1 MAIEN
6 TSTVKAVTSGT
17 QLTSVGTVKTIVGLV
32 KAVDANG
39 AERVLQVGDKV
50 FANETIITSA
60 DGGVIIEFANG
71 GHLDLPRSA
80 HIMLDPE
87 IYSASASKPVEQE
100 ASDEAARIAKAIVEG
115 RDPNAVADPAAAGGE
130 AGDEGTSTPLVVDF
144 DNTQGNVT
152 SGFPTGPISLSF
164 PPPQEELPPTII
176 AAVAPPVVTVSV
188 SVGVGVDIGG
198 EQGGTGVILI
208 PGGTVIPLAGVSAID
223 IPEGSSGGFR
233 PVTFLIT
240 LSQVTTAPVTISY
253 TIVPGTAS
261 HPEDFQDGA
270 LTGTI
275 TIPAGFIGFTITEN
289 IVEDILVEGN
299 ESFTIV
305 LSNPI
310 GATLT
315 NNTATVTII
324 DDDHAPVAV
333 DDVNSMTENDASVSG
348 NVITNDTDAD
358 GQTLSVVGATPITL
372 TNEFGTLVIH
382 DATGAYT
389 FTPNDETKAAAQ
401 ALDDGD
407 APLVIV
413 FPDAYQVTDGV
424 NLGNLAD
431 VTISIIGVNDAP
443 VAVAD
448 TNWTTED
455 AALIS
460 GNVITGADHNTPA
473 APSGTFADVA
483 DTDVDG
489 ETLTVAAP
497 GSFNGSYGTLVL
509 NADGSYTYTLYAS
522 EAAATA
528 AGHAGGYNAVQARDV
543 GDAALTDSFN
553 YAATDG
559 DANSVASTLTIS
571 IFGANDAPTLSVTP
585 GALSV
590 YEAGLPQ
597 GSNSAATSETVTGSF
612 TVGDV
617 DGFDDI
623 QSITIAGTVL
633 NVGGSG
639 LSGLVGSIVDT
650 GYGKLTLT
658 SYLAGAFGY
667 SYTLDTTVDND
678 SQIGA
683 SGTAFVEAISLS
695 VSDGSSSAN
704 GTINITINDDA
715 PTYFDPKSSY
725 LNNIAG
731 ATVTAYLDLDNN
743 IDNNTGAD
751 QLGSVKF
758 TAVDGT
764 VSGLKAGTLDIRLYV
779 SDDGKTLTGST
790 AASEGAVT
798 TANTI
803 YTVTINQD
811 GAFATSNDTYTVTMF
826 GTIDNGSGSTFAN
839 LSGGQAGN
847 PAFKIIES
855 TTADALELLVTP
867 IGTNSVNSD
876 SDDIATGSQFIDIAN
891 PDQGIRFDFGAF
903 TFNANGGGTNDDTF
917 TIDNHTKVQGFRF
930 SIDQISG
937 GTTAAVHLTAY
948 DANDDTTVSGD
959 AGDAK
964 VAITKVVV
972 YNAAGT
978 VIAEFT
984 GDTNV
989 GGAGLSADFDGING
1003 VTVDGLL
1010 TGYKVLTYTSVA
1022 SGGYDRIEITNAGG
1036 ADATDGKF
1044 SLSFLSVES
1053 SSVGT
1058 SVDMSFGLQL
1068 TDADGDFTTANLNV
1082 TVEPSALAGND
1093 TINGTA
1099 NADTLYGGAGNDIL
1113 NGLGGNDVLL
1123 GGSGNDT
1130 LDGGLGADRFVIT
1143 SGGGVDTINNFVTG
1157 VGGDIL
1163 DISDLF
1169 TDAGVAA
1176 PTAVNIGSYLTLNY
1190 NAGTNTTSVLVDLDT
1205 AAGAT
1210 HTPVEVAT
1218 LQGNV
1223 TLASLLSNNLDYTP

>member
-17 QLTSVGTVKTIVGLV
+17 QLSSVGTVKTVVGLV

-60 DGGVIIEFANG
+60 DGGVIIEFPNG
-71 GHLDLPRSA
+71 SHLDLPRSA

-87 IYSASASKPVEQE
+87 IYSASASKSIEQE
-100 ASDEAARIAKAIVEG
+100 ASDEAARIARAIAEG

-130 AGDEGTSTPLVVDF
+130 TGDEGTTTPLVVDF

-164 PPPQEELPPTII
+164 PQPQEELPPTTITTP
-176 AAVAPPVVTVSV
+176 PPVVTVSV

-208 PGGTVIPLAGVSAID
+208 PGGTVIPVAGVSAID

-261 HPEDFQDGA
+261 NPEDFQDGA

-275 TIPAGFIGFTITEN
+275 TIPAGYLGFTITEN

-315 NNTATVTII
+315 NNTATVTIV

-333 DDVNSMTENDASVSG
+333 DDVNSLTENDASVSG
-348 NVITNDTDAD
+348 NVITNDTDVD

-407 APLVIV
+407 APIVVV

-431 VTISIIGVNDAP
+431 VTISITGVNDAP
-443 VAVAD
+443 VANAD
-448 TNWTTED
+448 TNWTIED
-455 AALIS
+455 GAAAS
-460 GNVITGADHNTPA
+460 GNVLQTLAHNGAPT
-473 APSGTFADVA
+473 GTFGDVA
-483 DTDVDG
+483 DTDVDV
-489 ETLTVAAP
+489 EDLTVTTT
-497 GSFNGSYGTLVL
+497 GSFNGTYGILSL
-509 NADGSYTYTLYAS
+509 GSDGAYTYTLY
-522 EAAATA
+522 TA
-528 AGHAGGYNAVQARDV
+528 VQNPAGYAAVQALDV
-543 GDAALTDSFN
+543 GDVALTDSFN
-553 YAATDG
+553 YTATDG
-559 DANSVASTLTIS
+559 TTTAGATLTVS
-571 IFGANDAPTLSVTP
+571 IFGSNDAPTLNVTP

-597 GSNSAATSETVTGSF
+597 GSNSVATSETVTGSF
-612 TVGDV
+612 TVGDT

-633 NVGGSG
+633 AVGGSG
-639 LSGLVGSIVDT
+639 LLGLVGSIVDT

-658 SYLAGAFGY
+658 SYLDGVFGY

-683 SGTAFVEAISLS
+683 NGTAFVEAISLS
-695 VSDGSSSAN
+695 VSDGSLSAN

-764 VSGLKAGTLDIRLYV
+764 VSGLKSGTLDIRLYV

-790 AASEGAVT
+790 AATEGEVT

-811 GAFATSNDTYTVTMF
+811 GAFATSNDTYTVTMS
-826 GTIDNGSGSTFAN
+826 GTIDNGSGATFAN

-867 IGTNSVNSD
+867 INTGTVNSD
-876 SDDIATGSQFIDIAN
+876 SDDIAAGSQFIDIAN

-903 TFNANGGGTNDDTF
+903 TFNANGGGANDDTF
-917 TIDNHTKVQGFRF
+917 TINNHTKVQGFRF
-930 SIDQISG
+930 TIDQISG

-948 DANDDTTVSGD
+948 DADDDTTVSGD

-964 VAITKVVV
+964 EAITKVVV
-972 YNAAGT
+972 YNASGT
-978 VIAEFT
+978 LIAEFT
-984 GDTNV
+984 EDTNV
-989 GGAGLSADFDGING
+989 GGAGLSADFDGVNG

-1010 TGYKVLTYTSVA
+1010 TGYKVVTYTSTA

-1053 SSVGT
+1053 SSTG
-1058 SVDMSFGLQL
+1058 SSLDMSFGLQL

-1123 GGSGNDT
+1123 GGSGNDQLT
-1130 LDGGLGADRFVIT
+1130 GGDGVDRFVIT
-1143 SGGGVDTINNFVTG
+1143 SGGGVDSITDFVVG
-1157 VGGDIL
+1157 AGGDIL

-1176 PTAVNIGSYLTLNY
+1176 PTALNIGSYLTLNY

-1210 HTPVEVAT
+1210 HAPVEVAT

-1223 TLASLLSNNLDYTP
+1223 TLASLLGNNLDYTP